1 MGSGAGW
8 VAATAAALAI
18 VGIGWVLAAAFVAA
32 RFGRRLRAPRVAVA
46 PEPATILK
54 PLYGAEPRLGDNLR
68 SFQDQRWPAPVQI
81 VAGVQSGSDGALP
94 ALHAFGDSI
103 DTVIEPRRHGA
114 NAKIGNLI
122 NMTSAIRHDL
132 VLLSDSDI
140 AVPSDYLDRVAAT
153 LAGPGVGAATCAYAG
168 RGDSGIWSVLGAA
181 GISYHFLPNVLLSVA
196 LRTGDVCMGS
206 TIAMRRETLE
216 RIGGFARFADIL
228 ADDHAIG
235 AAVRELGQSVAI
247 APVIVTHASAERS
260 LGELVRH
267 ELRWAATVRD
277 LNFGGYV
284 GLILTHP
291 LPFALLAAALAPGWA
306 TLALVAA
313 AVGARLGA
321 ARVIDRMVGRKTAP
335 RWLLPLRDLLS
346 FGVFVTSFFVRSVSW
361 RDTQLAMRKAGRIE
375 IKRA

>member
-32 RFGRRLRAPRVAVA
+32 RFGRRLRAPRFAVA

-181 GISYHFLPNVLLSVA
+181 GISYHFLPSVLLSVA

-321 ARVIDRMVGRKTAP
+321 AQVIDRMVGRKTAP